1 MMKNSEDRIIYQESG
16 RGGLGTRMDTDE
28 RRSRLVYDGGMTHVD
43 WLVLTAANNAQA
55 RAYTAQLRAR
65 ARRGILAPPS
75 RWSVIADPGN
85 RRVGSGGS
93 TLWVLFTLA
102 KDLLSRRPD
111 SRTIHELFEGLRI
124 LIIHSGGES
133 RRLCAYAAQ
142 GKIFLPLPC
151 STEDGNPATLFDL
164 VLADLAGLPAPSGGQ
179 VLVASGDVLLSF
191 DPATVDFTNPGVTG
205 VAYPGPM
212 ERGSRHGVYVSGPG
226 GRVYDFIQK
235 PDESTARARGAID
248 SVGRVLVD
256 TGLVS
261 LDPRSVEL
269 WLESAGVHLRKRKI
283 ISGTGLLDDIGKGKS
298 PPIDLYQHI
307 LMAMPPAIGL
317 SSYLKALVV
326 DRKKTDAGHLLRLDQ
341 LHKSLHGHP
350 FHVNVLPYCDFFH
363 IGSSRELLSN
373 VGTLNR
379 TARTHR
385 FSNFDRSF
393 VAERASLED
402 VFVYNSILDSPQ
414 ISAEKSVLLES
425 VHARCP
431 VELPGRNIVVG
442 WPGEARVPLRLPG
455 DWGMV
460 CLPVRSSGKES
471 SAESPQPWSVVIF
484 GLGDDFKTPVTEDGS
499 FGGAPL
505 ADFMRRHG
513 LRPGELWQESSP
525 HLQTLWE
532 ARLWTVG
539 PIDEVLRETLWMCGG
554 QSAGPPGTWRRRRRV
569 SMAELLN
576 RVDHARLLQHREGIQ
591 RLGELHSLAARLEED
606 AWLPAERVLALLHG
620 KKDAATAMEQVDRVL
635 EKTSDPLVEARLYK
649 LASLIHGRAGGVLP
663 SRPRL
668 RGNGLDRSA
677 FDAVARAVGQQI
689 TLPLQPRKVGI
700 LHDQVVWVTCPVRLD
715 LAGGWSDTPPVCT
728 ELGGTVLNAAVTL
741 NGQYPVQVIA
751 KLSERR
757 SITLTS
763 LDLGKRVEIVQTP
776 ALPEYQD
783 PSDWAA
789 LPKAALI
796 LAGVCPHDPRE
807 KLDRWLKTLGGGLDI
822 TLFSALPKGSG
833 LGTSS
838 ILGAAMLAC
847 LARVLEE
854 PVSRETL
861 IARTSLL
868 EQMMT
873 TAGGW
878 QDQVGG
884 VVPGIKLIRTS
895 PGPDQA
901 PGLHWTVF
909 DLSSGS
915 ELRSRLL
922 LYYTGYKRL
931 AKNILHNV
939 VSRYLARDPEAIT
952 IIRALKELAEEM
964 WNDLG
969 AGDVDAF
976 GRGIGRYWELKKK
989 LDPGST
995 NDAIETL
1002 LRPVDRYL
1010 TGKVLPGAGG
1020 GGFVL
1025 MLARDAGAAK
1035 RVRILLRRNPPNRM
1049 ARFFDFDIDQKGLAV
1064 TVL

>member
-1 MMKNSEDRIIYQESG
+1 
-16 RGGLGTRMDTDE
+16 
-28 RRSRLVYDGGMTHVD
+28 LVYHVAMTHID
-43 WLVLTAANNAQA
+43 WLVLTAANTVQA
-55 RAYTAQLRAR
+55 RAYTAQLQVRAK
-65 ARRGILAPPS
+65 RGMFAPPAS
-75 RWSVIADPGN
+75 WIVIPDPGD

-102 KDLLSRRPD
+102 QELLSRHPHA
-111 SRTIHELFEGLRI
+111 RTIHELFEGLRV

-151 STEDGNPATLFDL
+151 STEDGHPATLFDL
-164 VLADLAGLPAPSGGQ
+164 IVTDLAALPAPPGGQ
-179 VLVASGDVLLSF
+179 VLVAAGDVLLSF
-191 DPATVDFTNPGVTG
+191 DPSALDFTKPGVTG

-212 ERGSRHGVYVSGPG
+212 DRGSRHGVYVAGPDG
-226 GRVYDFIQK
+226 CVHDFIQK
-235 PDESTARARGAID
+235 PDENTARSRGAID
-248 SVGRVLVD
+248 AVGRVLVD

-261 LDPRSVEL
+261 LDPGSVEL
-269 WLESAGVHLRKRKI
+269 WLKSAGAQVRSRKI
-283 ISGTGLLDDIGKGKS
+283 TAGSGLLGALRNGES
-298 PPIDLYQHI
+298 PLIDLYQHL
-307 LMAMPPAIGL
+307 LMTMAPALDL
-317 SSYLKALVV
+317 SSYLGALITP
-326 DRKKTDAGHLLRLDQ
+326 REGGNARHLRQLKHLYRALR
-341 LHKSLHGHP
+341 GHP

-363 IGSSRELLSN
+363 IGSSQELLSN
-373 VGTLNR
+373 IGTLSR
-379 TARTHR
+379 TARSHR

-393 VAERASLED
+393 VADRASLEGA
-402 VFVYNSILDSPQ
+402 FVYNSILDSSQ
-414 ISAEKSVLLES
+414 ISAEEGVLLES

-431 VELPGRNIVVG
+431 VELSGRNIVVG
-442 WPGEARVPLRLPG
+442 WPQEARVPLRLPEG
-455 DWGMV
+455 WGMV
-460 CLPVRSSGKES
+460 CLPIRLSGKG
-471 SAESPQPWSVVIF
+471 SAAGSAQLWSVVLF
-484 GLGDDFKTPVTEDGS
+484 GIEDDFKTPMEQGGS
-499 FGGAPL
+499 FGGAQL
-505 ADFMRRHG
+505 VDFIGRYG
-513 LRPGELWQESSP
+513 LGPEDLWEEASP
-525 HLQTLWE
+525 HLQTLWN
-532 ARLWTVG
+532 ACLWTVG
-539 PIDEVLRETLWMCGG
+539 PVDDVLEETLWMCGVQPG
-554 QSAGPPGTWRRRRRV
+554 DPPAGWRLKPRV
-569 SMAELLN
+569 SMGDLLE
-576 RVDHARLLQHREGIQ
+576 RVDHARLLQHREELQ
-591 RLGELHSLAARLEED
+591 RRGELHSLAGRLEKD
-606 AWLPAERVLALLHG
+606 AWLPADRVLALLRERQ
-620 KKDAATAMEQVDRVL
+620 DASTAMAQVDRVL
-635 EKTSDPLVEARLYK
+635 EKINDPLAQARLYK
-649 LASLIHGRAGGVLP
+649 LAYLIHRQGGAALP

-668 RGNGLDRSA
+668 RGKGLDRAA
-677 FDAVARAVGQQI
+677 FDSVARAVGQQI
-689 TLPLQPRKVGI
+689 TLPAEPRPVGI

-715 LAGGWSDTPPVCT
+715 LAGGWSDTPPICT

-741 NGQYPVQVIA
+741 NGQYPVQVIV

-757 SITLTS
+757 AVTLTS
-763 LDLGKRVEIVQTP
+763 LDLGRRVEITQTP
-776 ALPEYQD
+776 APQEYQD

-847 LARVLEE
+847 LARVLKE
-854 PVSRETL
+854 PVSREML

-884 VVPGIKLIRTS
+884 VVPGVKLIRTS
-895 PGPDQA
+895 PGPGQV

-909 DLSSGS
+909 DLSPGA

-939 VSRYLARDPEAIT
+939 VSRYLSRDPEAIT
-952 IIRALKELAEEM
+952 IIRALKDLAEEV

-976 GRGIGRYWELKKK
+976 GRGIGRYWDLKKR

-995 NDAIETL
+995 NEAIEKL
-1002 LRPVDRYL
+1002 LRPVERYL

-1025 MLARDAGAAK
+1025 MLARDAEAAHQ
-1035 RVRILLRRNPPNRM
+1035 VRTLLRRNPPNQM
-1049 ARFFDFDIDQKGLAV
+1049 ARFFDFDVDQKGLAV

>member
-1 MMKNSEDRIIYQESG
+1 
-16 RGGLGTRMDTDE
+16 
-28 RRSRLVYDGGMTHVD
+28 MTHID
-43 WLVLTAANNAQA
+43 WLVLTAANPVQA
-55 RAYTAQLRAR
+55 RAYTAQLKAR
-65 ARRGILAPPS
+65 AKRGMFAPPS
-75 RWSVIADPGN
+75 RWSVIPDPGE

-93 TLWVLFTLA
+93 TLWVLFKLA
-102 KDLLSRRPD
+102 NALVRSRPD
-111 SRTIHELFEGLRI
+111 ARAIRQLFEGRRI

-151 STEDGNPATLFDL
+151 STPNGHPATLFDL
-164 VLADLAGLPAPSGGQ
+164 IVTDLAGLPSPPGGQ
-179 VLVASGDVLLSF
+179 VLIAAGDVLLSF
-191 DPATVDFTNPGVTG
+191 DPAAVDFTKPGVTG

-212 ERGSRHGVYVSGPG
+212 ERGSRHGVYVAGPDG
-226 GRVYDFIQK
+226 CVHDFIQK
-235 PDESTARARGAID
+235 PDENTARARGAID
-248 SVGRVLVD
+248 AVGRVLVD

-261 LDPRSVEL
+261 LDPASVEL
-269 WLESAGVHLRKRKI
+269 WLESAGAQFR
-283 ISGTGLLDDIGKGKS
+283 SGEITAGSGLLGDVGNGES
-298 PPIDLYQHI
+298 PPIDLYQHL
-307 LMAMPPAIGL
+307 LMTMAPALDI
-317 SSYLKALVV
+317 SSYLEALIAPQGKGNA
-326 DRKKTDAGHLLRLDQ
+326 RHLRQLERLYRA
-341 LHKSLHGHP
+341 LHRHP

-363 IGSSRELLSN
+363 IGSSQELLSN
-373 VGTLNR
+373 VGTLSR

-393 VAERASLED
+393 VADHASLEGS
-402 VFVYNSILDSPQ
+402 FVYNSILESAQ
-414 ISAEKSVLLES
+414 ISAEQGVLIES

-431 VELPGRNIVVG
+431 VELSGRNIVVG
-442 WPGEARVPLRLPG
+442 WPQEARVPLRLPEG
-455 DWGMV
+455 WGMA
-460 CLPVRSSGKES
+460 CLPVCGSGRES
-471 SAESPQPWSVVIF
+471 AAAGAKLWSVVLF
-484 GLGDDFKTPVTEDGS
+484 GIGDDCKTTVEQGGS
-499 FGGAPL
+499 FGGASL
-505 ADFMRRHG
+505 ADFMSRYRLEPGDLWGKASRH
-513 LRPGELWQESSP
+513 
-525 HLQTLWE
+525 HQTLWN

-539 PIDEVLRETLWMCGG
+539 PIDDVLQETLWMCAAQPG
-554 QSAGPPGTWRRRRRV
+554 GPPSGWRRKRRV
-569 SMAELLN
+569 SMADLLG
-576 RVDHARLLQHREGIQ
+576 RVDHARLLRHREDIQ
-591 RLGELHSLAARLEED
+591 RRGELHGLAGRLRRD
-606 AWLPAERVLALLHG
+606 TWLPAERVLALLRERR
-620 KKDAATAMEQVDRVL
+620 DASTAMAQIDRVL
-635 EKTSDPLVEARLYK
+635 EEIDDPLLQARLYK
-649 LASLIHGRAGGVLP
+649 LAYSIHRQAGGVLP

-668 RGNGLDRSA
+668 RGKGLDRAA

-689 TLPLQPRKVGI
+689 TLPSDPRPVGI

-715 LAGGWSDTPPVCT
+715 LAGGWSDTPPICT

-757 SITLTS
+757 AVTLTS
-763 LDLGKRVEIVQTP
+763 LDLGQRVEITRTP
-776 ALPEYQD
+776 APREYQD

-796 LAGVCPHDPRE
+796 LAGVCPQDPRE

-854 PVSRETL
+854 PLSRETL

-884 VVPGIKLIRTS
+884 VVPGVKLIRTS
-895 PGPDQA
+895 PGPGQA

-909 DLSSGS
+909 DLSPGA
-915 ELRSRLL
+915 ELRTRLL

-939 VSRYLARDPEAIT
+939 VSRYLSRDPEAIA
-952 IIRALKELAEEM
+952 IIHELKGLAERV

-976 GRGIGRYWELKKK
+976 GRGIGRYWELKKR

-995 NDAIETL
+995 NESIERL
-1002 LRPVDRYL
+1002 LRPVERYL

-1025 MLARDAGAAK
+1025 MLARDAEAAQH
-1035 RVRILLRRNPPNRM
+1035 VRTLLRKNPPNRM
-1049 ARFFDFDIDQKGLAV
+1049 ARFFDFDIDHKGLAV